1 VAIRREFVERVKQA
15 SLKLNCCPL
24 RLRALTNVESVDEL
38 LEQLMPTD
46 PARRPTAVF
55 TPADSIA
62 ALVYR
67 SLAGRGLQVGKD
79 ISVISTN
86 DERAI
91 IDALYPA
98 LTTINV
104 RPETVGRR
112 AVDQLIH
119 RLDSEPSEPPVE
131 VSAEPVLGEGKSVRT
146 V

>member
-1 VAIRREFVERVKQA
+1 MRVGGAEVIDFLGDHPEQWQ
-15 SLKLNCCPL
+15 LP
-24 RLRALTNVESVDEL
+24 LRALTNVESVDEL
-38 LEQLMPTD
+38 VGQVMATE

-67 SLAGRGLQVGKD
+67 SLAGRGLQVGRD

-104 RPETVGRR
+104 RPEVVGRR

-119 RLDSEPSEPPVE
+119 RLDGDHSEPPVE
-131 VSAEPVLGEGKSVRT
+131 VSVEPVLVEGKSVRT